1 MKRLVPVLLAAALL
15 LAGCFSGGGGSDD
28 GAGRLRVGLS
38 FPPTAGLSPYGNEA
52 TLATRLGVTES
63 LTALVGGE
71 AQPVLATAWT
81 QTTPTTWRFTVRP
94 GVTFHDGSPL
104 SPAAVADSL
113 NRAAAATP
121 VPRALSSLK
130 KDTQRSG
137 AGPVE
142 EAGTPLAVAPEGDAV
157 VVTTPLPDPVLPAR
171 LASPE
176 LVVLAGGAYADPT
189 RPSPVRAGTGPFVLT
204 AVQGSSGASLDR
216 NPSYWR
222 GPVSAPGIDAR
233 FLADSAARANG
244 VRAGELDVAEAIPA
258 SQAASI
264 AAPAQVVGVPLP
276 RSVSLYLD
284 QRSPVFADPGVRA
297 AVRQAVRPLD
307 VAGSIYEGRAD
318 PAAGLFGPASPWAAT
333 RPPRVQTPA
342 GPVPPGTRI
351 RLATYSDRA
360 ELPEVATADADALR
374 RAGFTVDVTVLD
386 SSALEAQLGT
396 GAYDAVVLSRS
407 QQLDTGDP
415 VSYLASDFGCA
426 GGYNWAR
433 YCDPATDAV
442 LAQGGATTD
451 LAARRQAALD
461 AEARVLSAD
470 AVVPQVTERA
480 RIGVAGGVTGVAEDP
495 NEQTLITATTA
506 RS

>member
-15 LAGCFSGGGGSDD
+15 LAGCFSGGGGGDD
-28 GAGRLRVGLS
+28 GSGRLRVGLS

-63 LTALVGGE
+63 LTTLVAGE
-71 AQPVLATAWT
+71 PQPVLATAWT
-81 QTTPTTWRFTVRP
+81 QTAPTTWRFTIRP
-94 GVTFHDGSPL
+94 GVTFHDGSPVT
-104 SPAAVADSL
+104 PAAVANSL
-113 NRAAAATP
+113 TRAAAATP
-121 VPRALSSLK
+121 VPRALSALK
-130 KDTQRSG
+130 K
-137 AGPVE
+137 
-142 EAGTPLAVAPEGDAV
+142 AGTPLTVAPDQDAV
-157 VVTTPLPDPVLPAR
+157 VVTTPVPDPVLPAR

-204 AVQGSSGASLDR
+204 AVQGSTGATLDR

-222 GPVSAPGIDAR
+222 SPVTAPGIDAR
-233 FLADSAARANG
+233 FLADGAARANG
-244 VRAGELDVAEAIPA
+244 IRAGELDVAEAIPV

-284 QRSPVFADPGVRA
+284 QQAPVFADPGVRA

-307 VAGSIYEGRAD
+307 VAGTIFEGRAD
-318 PAAGLFGPASPWAAT
+318 PASGLFGPASPWAAS
-333 RPPRVQTPA
+333 RPPRTETPA
-342 GPVPPGTRI
+342 GAVPPGTRI

-396 GAYDAVVLSRS
+396 GAYDAVIISRS

-426 GGYNWAR
+426 GSYNWAR
-433 YCDPATDAV
+433 YCDPATDAL
-442 LAQGGATTD
+442 LAQGGAMTD
-451 LAARRQAALD
+451 VNARRQAALQ
-461 AEARVLSAD
+461 AEARVLAAD

-495 NEQTLITATTA
+495 NEQALITATTA